1 MKHDSTSFK
10 LNGIAQNTSAMSA
23 HLQAIQDVAFDIRME
38 CLFYAEEN
46 HKFENSN
53 TEKSLLQ
60 LAERLERTY
69 IKAAVVMGVDPCGKL
84 LMPSREESKYLPFI

>member
-1 MKHDSTSFK
+1 MKCESTGFK
-10 LNGIAQNTSAMSA
+10 LNGIAQKTAAMSA
-23 HLQAIQDVAFDIRME
+23 HLQAIHVVAFDIRME
-38 CLFYAEEN
+38 CLFYGEEH

-69 IKAAVVMGVDPCGKL
+69 IEASLAMGVDPCGAL
-84 LMPSREESKYLPFI
+84 